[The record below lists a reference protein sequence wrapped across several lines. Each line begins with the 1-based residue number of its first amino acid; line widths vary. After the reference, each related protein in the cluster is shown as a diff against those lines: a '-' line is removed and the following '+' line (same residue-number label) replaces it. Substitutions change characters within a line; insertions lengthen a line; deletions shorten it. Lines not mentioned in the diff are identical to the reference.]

1 MCDYLLQDLWWVF
14 RKSRASANHHPDAL
28 STCVVALGAMLAIA
42 LRARPIGEST
52 IVEMGVVP
60 VDVLM
65 PHSLQ

>member
-28 STCVVALGAMLAIA
+28 PARVVALRAVLAIA
-42 LRARPIGEST
+42 LGARAVRESA
-52 IVEMGVVP
+52 IIEVDVVS